1 MSYSRPRDENNYR
14 KHIKLEDNRALVYCV
29 ECEFWHQVSLQASAE
44 IEIRAWMKRP
54 QIMEIKPDTIILTCG
69 ECGVSIEYL
78 VRDFRVMVIKHIL
91 SYMPGGE
98 AAPITM
104 KPKPKMIQ
112 RRFEHV

>member
-1 MSYSRPRDENNYR
+1 MSYPKPRDENNYR

-29 ECEFWHQVSLQASAE
+29 ECDSWRQVLLQATVE

-54 QIMEIKPDTIILTCG
+54 QIMEIKPDTITLTCG

-78 VRDFRVMVIKHIL
+78 VRDFRVTVIKHIL
-91 SYMPGGE
+91 GYMPGGE

-104 KPKPKMIQ
+104 KPRPRMIQ
-112 RRFEHV
+112 KEFDYV